1 MSRIFGISTVT
12 ARLSAAGVGF
22 SQRTW
27 EKIVGQGKTVQ
38 HLKLA
43 LAKAGGIRAFR
54 VAIRLEAIML
64 QERFKH
70 KLFF

>member
-1 MSRIFGISTVT
+1 M
-12 ARLSAAGVGF
+12 GF

-27 EKIVGQGKTVQ
+27 EKIVGEGETVQ

-54 VAIRLEAIML
+54 VAIHLEAIML
-64 QERFKH
+64 QERFQN
-70 KLFF
+70 KLIFRTRK